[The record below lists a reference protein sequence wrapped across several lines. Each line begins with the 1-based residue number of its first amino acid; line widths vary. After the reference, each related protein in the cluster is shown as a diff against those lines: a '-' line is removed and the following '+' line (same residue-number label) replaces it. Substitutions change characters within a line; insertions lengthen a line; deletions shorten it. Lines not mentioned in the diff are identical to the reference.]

1 MPPKHPSNTPRGFK
15 SYITSESKSN
25 YMTAIP
31 DPAENHRA
39 GYHKDKLQYVM
50 EWVRRH
56 PDSTLSSGEGK
67 ILLDEIDRLL
77 EEIDPPEDSWKYV
90 TN

>member
-1 MPPKHPSNTPRGFK
+1 
-15 SYITSESKSN
+15 
-25 YMTAIP
+25 MTAIP

>member
-1 MPPKHPSNTPRGFK
+1 
-15 SYITSESKSN
+15 
-25 YMTAIP
+25 MTAIP

-56 PDSTLSSGEGK
+56 PDTTLTSGEGK
-67 ILLDEIDRLL
+67 ILLDEIDRLQ
-77 EEIDPPEDSWKYV
+77 EIIDDHNVWDLDV
-90 TN
+90 IR